1 MSLIN
6 KKQNTLTQT
15 IGHSPIC
22 IKSTCLI
29 CKRFDNNENHIKYNE
44 YYLCKSCFIIKDI
57 HVLEPKTK
65 VERGLTALEVR
76 CITALRSKDKI

>member
-57 HVLEPKTK
+57 H
-65 VERGLTALEVR
+65 
-76 CITALRSKDKI
+76 KILWWIHIYIHRQRLNIQNN